1 MGSASRGS
9 CGTNPGGFPGIYG
22 KPRFLAPSDGPR
34 IVVVSSTT
42 TSYML
47 VTTSV
52 TATVLLIVSPLEDI
66 SCVAVEVRVV
76 RIVVVSYSGRVVTT
90 DVAEVLDKMVV
101 VTWTGVV

>member
-1 MGSASRGS
+1 MGSASRGC

-22 KPRFLAPSDGPR
+22 KPRLLPPSDGPTT
-34 IVVVSSTT
+34 VVVSFTT
-42 TSYML
+42 ASYML

-66 SCVAVEVRVV
+66 SCVAVEVRVA
-76 RIVVVSYSGRVVTT
+76 RNVVVSYSGRVVTT
-90 DVAEVLDKMVV
+90 DVADALDKMVV